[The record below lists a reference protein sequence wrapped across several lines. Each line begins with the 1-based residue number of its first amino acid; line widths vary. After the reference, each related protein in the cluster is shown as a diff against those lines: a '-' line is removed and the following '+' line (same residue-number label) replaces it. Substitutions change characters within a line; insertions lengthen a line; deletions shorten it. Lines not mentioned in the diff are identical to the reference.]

1 MSAIAYDQVRTLYR
15 TMLVF
20 ATVGVL
26 ILIAGLIEFV
36 YFEPPG
42 QASGVTAHISGIYAY
57 DATTGQT
64 SGSDRSEFPRTQ
76 QFAAVVE
83 WTSLPE
89 GITVDAKW
97 FDAFGDIVGRAG
109 PGTPA
114 ELASQ
119 RAVPVVVPPGFH
131 HSLPGRYEF
140 VVERIKDGIPVEVI
154 ARRFVVVQRT

>member
-1 MSAIAYDQVRTLYR
+1 MSAITYDQLRTLYR

-42 QASGVTAHISGIYAY
+42 QASGVAAHVAGVFAY
-57 DATTGQT
+57 DSSTGET

-76 QFAAVVE
+76 QFAAVVD
-83 WTSLPE
+83 WSSLPDN
-89 GITVDAKW
+89 ITVDAKW
-97 FDAFGDIVGRAG
+97 FDAFGDIVGKAG
-109 PGTPA
+109 PGTPS
-114 ELASQ
+114 ELAGH
-119 RAVPVVVPPGFH
+119 RIVPVVVPPGFH

-140 VVERIKDGIPVEVI
+140 VVERIKGGFAVEVI
-154 ARRFVVVQRT
+154 GRRFVVVQRT